1 MKRGKLE
8 IKIAFILFVSLL
20 LMGAAIFGPALTFDY
35 WQGWLFLSFLFIPM
49 LFVLFYMLK
58 FNRKLLEKRIKI
70 REKRERQKGIQL
82 FNTFIFAVVMI
93 VAGLDHRFSWSSVPV
108 WGVIAADVLML
119 SGYLMF
125 IKSML
130 HNEYASRII
139 EVQRGQKLID
149 TGPYAVVRH
158 PMYASAILMYIFI
171 PVTLGSFWAIIPLL
185 LIPIML
191 VFRIFDEEKALVEGL
206 KGYKAY
212 MKKVR
217 YRMIPGVW

>member
-20 LMGAAIFGPALTFDY
+20 LMGAAIFGPAFTFDY

-125 IKSML
+125 IRSML

-185 LIPIML
+185 LILSLIH
-191 VFRIFDEEKALVEGL
+191 I
-206 KGYKAY
+206 
-212 MKKVR
+212 
-217 YRMIPGVW
+217 